1 MRTRA
6 LLLPWAALCGLLA
19 PLATV
24 AESAAPGPAVTLP
37 ALDAEQRRA
46 VGIVVAHPA
55 VVKLPE
61 RIEALGLVLDP
72 TALLAD
78 EGATRS
84 AGAADRAATAELAR
98 LQRLYGAGAGASL
111 KMIESAR
118 ADQARLH
125 AEAAS
130 AVARFAL
137 QWEPI
142 AAMPA
147 PARQRLLDAATGG
160 RTLLLRADLPGRHSV
175 GVLPHRALIDVD
187 GVRLPGRVL
196 GALRQAADM
205 QSAGLLI
212 EAQNAPAGF
221 GPGARVP
228 VTLLTVERPGRFV
241 PRDAVLYGE
250 GGAYVYKQLAGVAGE
265 GKTRYQPV
273 KVTLI
278 LAYED
283 GWLVD
288 GVDADD
294 SIVVHGAGVLWSLQ
308 GLGGQAADDED

>member
-1 MRTRA
+1 MRARAQPLSWAALCA
-6 LLLPWAALCGLLA
+6 LLLPLAA
-19 PLATV
+19 V
-24 AESAAPGPAVTLP
+24 AQTAGGETDAALP
-37 ALDAEQRRA
+37 ALDAQQRSA

-61 RIEALGLVLDP
+61 RIEAIGLVLDA

-78 EGATRS
+78 EGAARS
-84 AGAADRAATAELAR
+84 AGVAQSAATAELAR
-98 LQRLYGAGAGASL
+98 LQQLYGAGAGASL

-125 AEAAS
+125 AEAA
-130 AVARFAL
+130 AAAARFAL
-137 QWEPI
+137 HWEPI

-147 PARQRLLDAATGG
+147 SERKRVLDAVAGG
-160 RTLLLRADLPGRHSV
+160 RALLLRADLPGRHSV
-175 GVLPHRALIDVD
+175 GVLPRGALIDVD

-196 GALRQAADM
+196 GALRQAADT

-212 EAQNAPAGF
+212 EAANAPAGF

-228 VTLLTVERPGRFV
+228 VTLLTALRPGRFV

-250 GGAYVYKQLAGVAGE
+250 GGAYVYKQIAGVAGDR
-265 GKTRYQPV
+265 KTRYRPV
-273 KVTLI
+273 KVTLV

-294 SIVVHGAGVLWSLQ
+294 NIVVRGAGVLWSLQ
-308 GLGGQAADDED
+308 GLGGQADDDED